1 MSDEEKI
8 DVPEEEEEEE
18 EEEEVPEE
26 EEGESFIRST
36 VYMNMLCSDAL

>member
-8 DVPEEEEEEE
+8 DVPEEEEE

-36 VYMNMLCSDAL
+36 VYMNMLCSDALW

>member
-8 DVPEEEEEEE
+8 DVPEEEEE